1 MKKSI
6 LLFVLIFFCASASVL
21 NAQNDSLLKVLERSE
36 PDSLKVNTLISLAAT
51 YYRSDADSAIIYA
64 EQAISLAENIQ
75 YIKGLAYAYKGRGM
89 GFYFQGKY
97 AEALNDWEISLEYF
111 RNINDLLGV
120 SNMLNNLGAV
130 YYNYGE
136 NNTSIT
142 YYLESL
148 KVSEEIGDSLRIAT
162 ALVNIGAVYYSKET
176 THDLALEYYSKALPM
191 SEALGDLD
199 AIGTSAVNMG
209 QIYLDKEDDEKAEY
223 YFNKALNAYENS
235 ENGNVSY
242 AMMSL
247 GRVYTLRK
255 DFVSAVNYQQGAYD
269 LAESNNSKLEMAQ
282 AMLSLADT
290 YDQMGEIQRS
300 LASYLRAQELSSEIG
315 ASYVLKDSYNGLA
328 LAYAKLPDYKNAYR
342 YQLLYNEMKDTLY
355 NAEMDRKVKDFY
367 LIYEIEK
374 QQGQIELLTKDQE
387 LANLALQR
395 QKMQRNAVSITG
407 ALLLLLAIG
416 LMNRYRYVRKTK
428 KIIEHEKDRSD
439 QLLLNV
445 LPAETAE
452 ELKEKGTATPK
463 HYDMVT
469 VLFTDFKGFTRIAEK
484 LTPGELVA
492 ELDYCFHAFDKI
504 IDKHKIE
511 KIKTIGDAYMCAG
524 GIPAANTSNPVDVV
538 KAGLEIREFM
548 DQLKIEKEARGED
561 CWELRI
567 GIHTGPVVAG
577 VVGKNKFAYDIWGDA
592 VNLASRMESSGIPGK
607 VNISENTYEMVKSQF
622 RCTFRGQI
630 QAKNKGEID
639 MYIVEGPVDQQL
651 VNVDRET
658 VMEMDKSLRL
668 N

>member
-1 MKKSI
+1 MKKIFIQCI
-6 LLFVLIFFCASASVL
+6 LILFLSGPVFSSQA
-21 NAQNDSLLKVLERSE
+21 DSLFRVLERSNE
-36 PDSLKVNTLISLAAT
+36 DSLKVNTLISLAAT
-51 YYRSDADSAIIYA
+51 FYRSNPDSAILYA
-64 EQAISLAENIQ
+64 EQAISLADKIK
-75 YIKGLAYAYKGRGM
+75 YTKGLAYAYKGRGM

-148 KVSEEIGDSLRIAT
+148 KVSEKIGDSLRIAT
-162 ALVNIGAVYYSKET
+162 ALVNIGAVYYSKEA

-191 SEALGDLD
+191 SEALGDFD
-199 AIGTSAVNMG
+199 AIGTSAVNLG
-209 QIYLDKEDDEKAEY
+209 QIYLDREDDVKAEY
-223 YFNKALNAYENS
+223 YFTKALEAYENS

-247 GRVYTLRK
+247 GRVYALRK
-255 DFVSAVNYQQGAYD
+255 DYVSAVNYQQGAYD
-269 LAESNNSKLEMAQ
+269 LAENNNSKLEMAQ

-290 YDQMGEIQRS
+290 YDQTGETQLS
-300 LASYLRAQELSSEIG
+300 LASYKRAQELSSEIG

-328 LAYAKLPDYKNAYR
+328 LAYAKLPDYQNAYR

-374 QQGQIELLTKDQE
+374 QQGQIDLLTKDQE

-395 QKMQRNAVSITG
+395 QKIQRNAVSITG
-407 ALLLLLAIG
+407 VLLLLIAIG

-428 KIIEHEKDRSD
+428 KIIEHEKDRSE

-452 ELKEKGTATPK
+452 ELKEKGSATPK

-484 LTPGELVA
+484 LTPAALVA

-524 GIPAANTSNPVDVV
+524 GIPVANTSNPADVV
-538 KAGLEIREFM
+538 RAGIEIREFM
-548 DQLKIEKEARGED
+548 EQLKIEKEARGED
-561 CWELRI
+561 YWELRI
-567 GIHTGPVVAG
+567 GIHTGSVIAG

-607 VNISENTYEMVKSQF
+607 VNISGNTYELVKDLF

-639 MYIVEGPVDQQL
+639 MYIVEEPANQQL
-651 VNVDRET
+651 ENAAYTSVAG
-658 VMEMDKSLRL
+658 MDKSLRL